1 MSSEFQEQI
10 KNWVKIDNQIKEAN
24 EHLKSLR
31 TERTSLTN
39 NIHEYLEEN
48 DMKHTVVQISDGKL
62 KFQRVK
68 TTAPLTLRYVQDC
81 LTACIEDKYQ
91 VDEIMEYIK
100 SNRPEKFVDDI
111 KRSYF
116 Q

>member
-1 MSSEFQEQI
+1 MSTEFQEQI
-10 KNWVKIDNQIKEAN
+10 KHWVKIDNQIREAN
-24 EHLKSLR
+24 ENLKTLR
-31 TERTSLTN
+31 SERTNLTN

-48 DMKHTVVQISDGKL
+48 DMKNTVVQISDGKL

-81 LTACIEDKYQ
+81 LNACIEDKQ
-91 VDEIMEYIK
+91 QIDEIMEYIRT
-100 SNRPEKFVDDI
+100 NRPEKFVDDI